1 MRHAAAAEP
10 DDRLDSLAY
19 ALRRYGETPRQ
30 LAFRA
35 ETAEQ
40 ARAWQEQAR
49 AKLNMLIGPFP
60 AGRIPLEPTFGD
72 EVKGPGFTRRTVTFA
87 TRPGMAA
94 FAHLLIPDDRR
105 DGERRPAVL
114 CIPGHGRGAD
124 DLVGLDADGKAREHH
139 EGYQHDYALQ
149 CVAHGY
155 VTLALEP
162 LGFGHRR
169 DPAARKA
176 GPEQSSCQPSAGA
189 ALLLGESMVGWRTW
203 DAIRA
208 LDLLAERPEVDAK
221 RLAMMGISGGGT
233 ITLYTTAV
241 DDRVKVAVLSCS
253 FCTFRDSIFGL
264 SHCID
269 NYVPGLLRWFEMADI
284 AALVAPRALFV
295 ENGADDPIFPA
306 PGVAEALRDAAVG
319 YKALGAA
326 DRLDHET
333 FPDGHVFHG
342 VGAFKKLGEWL

>member
-1 MRHAAAAEP
+1 MRHAAAVP

-19 ALRRYGETPRQ
+19 TLRRYGETPRR
-30 LAFRA
+30 LPFEAKS
-35 ETAEQ
+35 AEQ
-40 ARAWQEQAR
+40 ARAWQAGAR
-49 AKLNMLIGPFP
+49 AKLIELIGPFP
-60 AGRIPLEPTFGD
+60 GGRVPLDPTFGD

-87 TRPGMAA
+87 TRPGLAA
-94 FAHLLIPDDRR
+94 FAHLLVPDDRKE
-105 DGERRPAVL
+105 GERRAAVL

-124 DLVGLDADGKAREHH
+124 DLVGLDAEGKPREHQ

-149 CVAHGY
+149 CVRHGY

-176 GPEQSSCQPSAGA
+176 GPEHSSCQPSAGA

-203 DAIRA
+203 DAMRG
-208 LDLLAERPEVDAK
+208 LDLLAERPEVDPK

-233 ITLYTTAV
+233 ISLYAAAI
-241 DDRVKVAVLSCS
+241 DERVKAAVLSCS
-253 FCTFRDSIFGL
+253 FCTFRDSIYSL

-269 NYVPGLLRWFEMADI
+269 NYVPGLLRWFEMADL
-284 AALVAPRALFV
+284 AALIAPRALFV

-306 PGVAEALRDAAVG
+306 AGVAEALRDAARA
-319 YKALGAA
+319 YDALGAA
-326 DRLDHET
+326 DRLGHET

-342 VGAFKKLGEWL
+342 VGAFKTLEEWL